1 MGATGLSNE
10 TAAGVVQILL
20 VTGESLPEGDDALL
34 GSRGFAV
41 TTVVDGASAIKA
53 LRGRPVDLVLLDL
66 VLPDMDGISLLRA
79 IRTARPRL
87 PIIALTASDDESL
100 RLDGFAHGADDCVN
114 KPLSIAELTARIEAR
129 LRWRDESDTVVKAG
143 PLSVDISR
151 NRAAI
156 DGCTVALSPREAY
169 FLATFLRHA
178 GEVLSR
184 ERLLLLVW
192 ELEFDP
198 RSNIVDAYV
207 AALRRKL
214 GPRVIETIR
223 GHGYRLRVSS
233 LAPPLRDLDQQPT
246 VSGR

>member
-1 MGATGLSNE
+1 MAASGLSSE
-10 TAAGVVQILL
+10 ASAEVVQVLL
-20 VTGESLPEGDDALL
+20 VTGEPLRGEGQALL
-34 GSRGFAV
+34 AARGFAV
-41 TTVVDGASAIKA
+41 TMAVDGASAIKA
-53 LRGRPVDLVLLDL
+53 LRGRPIDLVLLDL
-66 VLPDMDGISLLRA
+66 VLPDVDGSALLSA

-87 PIIALTASDDESL
+87 PVIALTAPDDEPS
-100 RLDGFAHGADDCVN
+100 RLDGFARGADDCVN
-114 KPLSIAELTARIEAR
+114 KPLSIEELTARMEAR
-129 LRWRDESDTVVKAG
+129 LRWREETDTVVKAG
-143 PLSVDISR
+143 PLSVDIAR
-151 NRAAI
+151 NRAAL
-156 DGCTVALSPREAY
+156 DGRTIALSPREAC

-184 ERLLLLVW
+184 ERLLRLVW

-233 LAPPLRDLDQQPT
+233 LATPLRDPDQHPPA
-246 VSGR
+246 SGR